1 MPQVSQPLPMAG
13 DYLVTTFADMMHA
26 PSFRKHVWAK
36 MQQAERRRLEALRLQ
51 ALYGDAP
58 VTSAA
63 PVGAADAVSGATAAG
78 TVAVESKSTAQTSSQ
93 EASLSFAA
101 PGSADG
107 AADPTSRATAVKK
120 TPPASFSGRSSST
133 LRPPAPLR
141 WFDIA
146 GRARYSAWV
155 ALRGRMSADVAAECF
170 CAEFLGFI
178 KKHPHPTLLPLV
190 EAALSTAYGLARRSR
205 ATPPCLLVAPSSS
218 TAAAH
223 STGAATAP
231 SSSSSSPTVVL
242 QVRALQGDPA
252 ALALLWI
259 CRAYRLPCELI
270 VEPLSK
276 ALGAHTTGAFTCAS
290 STRGVR
296 HGEAADS
303 RPTAPPTTNPYLS
316 YTMADACYPF
326 TVSLMQPTGA
336 AAGASPPTVATTVT
350 TPEAAFVL
358 LTDTFLADYPHWMGV
373 PSDPVSAA
381 ALSPASRL
389 VQRCAWLDELQHIT
403 RHVRTPI
410 LALLVHQAA
419 QSQRLRR
426 LSSSTAATERRR
438 LLRAVAAHLHTY
450 ERWTMDRVLSRRVHQ
465 AQSVLSPLLASTA
478 VVDCLRHAYA
488 PDTKVVSAADAY
500 VSSCGYALCTH
511 PFCADVFPFLRV
523 PPVPVAALHDTVQAQ
538 WPSPERP
545 PDEALPRPLTSS
557 ATASYAPW
565 ALPLYLSGVS
575 AEYNNTINRL
585 LRREANGAI
594 RQEQHAQPVRL
605 FINDESEVKVGRS
618 RSASGGS
625 GPSESVEVTTTDS
638 PQQQQQQQRP
648 RRAGYYAISG
658 SSITKEAA
666 EAVEQ
671 LMLARMLSLRTDD
684 LNPDSGVAGS
694 TSSVSGVPF
703 LVLGHVFALT
713 WALCQEQV
721 PGFPYFM
728 LDGNPHH
735 YGGFSFLPE
744 DAAKKPSTHGTARA
758 RGRFQAALSPAPATA
773 IMTTADHDAS
783 MLPTIDGRA
792 SAVSSASSQDGGVS
806 LESRLRSGW
815 QAVAGALA
823 VGAARLSRVRRSEAE
838 PAGTGRGGKQSA
850 GAHATQ
856 IVRGEE
862 NCIGAAP
869 STTADAVVATSRL

>member
-1 MPQVSQPLPMAG
+1 MPQVSQPLPAAG
-13 DYLVTTFADMMHA
+13 DYLVTAFADMMHT

-36 MQQAERRRLEALRLQ
+36 MQQAERRRLDALRLQ
-51 ALYGDAP
+51 VLYGDAP
-58 VTSAA
+58 ATSAA
-63 PVGAADAVSGATAAG
+63 SGGAAKAASGATAAG
-78 TVAVESKSTAQTSSQ
+78 AVNVESESTAQTLSQ
-93 EASLSFAA
+93 ETSSSSAAS
-101 PGSADG
+101 GSADG
-107 AADPTSRATAVKK
+107 TADPTSRATAVLK
-120 TPPASFSGRSSST
+120 TPSTSYSGRPASTS
-133 LRPPAPLR
+133 RPPGPLR
-141 WFDIA
+141 WFDVA

-190 EAALSTAYGLARRSR
+190 EATLSTARGLARRSCV
-205 ATPPCLLVAPSSS
+205 TPPRLLVAPSAS
-218 TAAAH
+218 TATAH

-231 SSSSSSPTVVL
+231 SPPSTVGL

-259 CRAYRLPCELI
+259 CRAYRLPCEFI

-276 ALGAHTTGAFTCAS
+276 ALGARTTDASTSTS
-290 STRGVR
+290 STHGAKC
-296 HGEAADS
+296 GEAAGS

-326 TVSLMQPTGA
+326 TVSLIQPTGA
-336 AAGASPPTVATTVT
+336 SAGASPPTVATTVT

-373 PSDPVSAA
+373 PSDPASTA

-389 VQRCAWLDELQHIT
+389 LQRCAWLDELQHIT

-419 QSQRLRR
+419 QPQRLRR
-426 LSSSTAATERRR
+426 LSSSAAAAERRL

-465 AQSVLSPLLASTA
+465 AHRVLSPLLASTA

-488 PDTKVVSAADAY
+488 RDAKVVSAADAY

-523 PPVPVAALHDTVQAQ
+523 PSVPVATLHDTVQAQ
-538 WPSPERP
+538 WPSPERSP
-545 PDEALPRPLTSS
+545 SEALPRLRTGGSV
-557 ATASYAPW
+557 TASYAPW
-565 ALPLYLSGVS
+565 ALPLYLSGIP

-585 LRREANGAI
+585 LRREANGAV
-594 RQEQHAQPVRL
+594 RREQHQQPLRL
-605 FINDESEVKVGRS
+605 LINDEGEAKVGRS
-618 RSASGGS
+618 SSSSGGS
-625 GPSESVEVTTTDS
+625 GPSEKVDMATTDS
-638 PQQQQQQQRP
+638 PQQQQQQQP
-648 RRAGYYAISG
+648 WRAGYYAISG

-684 LNPDSGVAGS
+684 LNPDSGTAGS

-703 LVLGHVFALT
+703 LVLAHMFALT

-735 YGGFSFLPE
+735 YGGFSFLSE
-744 DAAKKPSTHGTARA
+744 DAAKKASTYGSARA
-758 RGRFQAALSPAPATA
+758 RGRFQAALSPAPAVA
-773 IMTTADHDAS
+773 IMTTADPGAS
-783 MLPTIDGRA
+783 MLPAIAGRA

-806 LESRLRSGW
+806 LESRLRYGW
-815 QAVAGALA
+815 RAITEALA
-823 VGAARLSRVRRSEAE
+823 MGTARLSGVRRSEAE
-838 PAGTGRGGKQSA
+838 PTGTDGGGKQSA
-850 GAHATQ
+850 GANATQ
-856 IVRGEE
+856 VLRSEA
-862 NCIGAAP
+862 NSIGAVP
-869 STTADAVVATSRL
+869 STTAGAVVATSRL

>member
-1 MPQVSQPLPMAG
+1 MPRVSQPLPTAG

-36 MQQAERRRLEALRLQ
+36 MQQTERRRLEALRLQ

-63 PVGAADAVSGATAAG
+63 SGGAADAASGATAAG
-78 TVAVESKSTAQTSSQ
+78 TVDVESESTAQTSSR
-93 EASLSFAA
+93 ETSSSSAA
-101 PGSADG
+101 PGSADST
-107 AADPTSRATAVKK
+107 AHPTSRATAVKK

-133 LRPPAPLR
+133 SRPPAPLR
-141 WFDIA
+141 WFDVA

-155 ALRGRMSADVAAECF
+155 ALRGRMSADVSAECF

-190 EAALSTAYGLARRSR
+190 EAALSTAHGLARRSR
-205 ATPPCLLVAPSSS
+205 AMPPCLLVAPSAC

-231 SSSSSSPTVVL
+231 SSSSSTVML

-259 CRAYRLPCELI
+259 CRAYRLPCEFI

-276 ALGAHTTGAFTCAS
+276 ALRAHTTGASTRAS

-296 HGEAADS
+296 RGEAADS
-303 RPTAPPTTNPYLS
+303 RPTSPPTTNPYLS

-326 TVSLMQPTGA
+326 TVSLMQPSGA
-336 AAGASPPTVATTVT
+336 AAGASPPTVATAVT

-419 QSQRLRR
+419 QPQRLRR
-426 LSSSTAATERRR
+426 LSSSAAAAERRL

-465 AQSVLSPLLASTA
+465 AQSVLSPLLASSA

-488 PDTKVVSAADAY
+488 PDAKVVSAADTY

-523 PPVPVAALHDTVQAQ
+523 PHAPVATLHDTVQAQ

-545 PDEALPRPLTSS
+545 PTGSI
-557 ATASYAPW
+557 TASYAPW
-565 ALPLYLSGVS
+565 ALPLYLSGVP

-605 FINDESEVKVGRS
+605 FINDESEAKVGRS

-625 GPSESVEVTTTDS
+625 GSSETVEMTTTDS
-638 PQQQQQQQRP
+638 PQQQQQQP
-648 RRAGYYAISG
+648 CRAGYYVISG

-735 YGGFSFLPE
+735 YGGFSFLSE
-744 DAAKKPSTHGTARA
+744 DAAKKPSTHGTVRA
-758 RGRFQAALSPAPATA
+758 RGRFQAALSPAPANA
-773 IMTTADHDAS
+773 IMTTADPGAS
-783 MLPTIDGRA
+783 MLPAIVEGA
-792 SAVSSASSQDGGVS
+792 SAVASASSQDGGVS

-815 QAVAGALA
+815 QAVTGALA
-823 VGAARLSRVRRSEAE
+823 MGAARLSGVRRSEAE
-838 PAGTGRGGKQSA
+838 PTGSGGGGKQCA

-856 IVRGEE
+856 ILRGEE
-862 NCIGAAP
+862 DCIGAAP
-869 STTADAVVATSRL
+869 STTAGAVVATSRL